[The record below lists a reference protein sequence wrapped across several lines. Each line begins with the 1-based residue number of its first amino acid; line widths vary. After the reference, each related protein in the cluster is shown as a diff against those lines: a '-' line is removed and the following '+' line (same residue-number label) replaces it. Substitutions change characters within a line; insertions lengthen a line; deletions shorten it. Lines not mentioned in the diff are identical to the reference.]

1 MRPLHLHESC
11 RGSVAVRERA
21 IDLRV
26 IVVTLRMYHSYW
38 EFLKELTRFSKPLN
52 YKFSLFLIFIP
63 LKKTFLL
70 ELYSTQYYFYF
81 SSEIK
86 F

>member
-63 LKKTFLL
+63 LKKNIFIRIIFHTILFL
-70 ELYSTQYYFYF
+70 FF
-81 SSEIK
+81 V
-86 F
+86 